1 MDSLRE
7 AFTTAQ
13 RVGKLVMHVTLTD
26 AVSMKEH
33 GDAHWLPTMGWFY
46 DQVGDAVAGH
56 GGTICKY
63 LNDGVVATFSLDLGA
78 EAINAAIQVQERIA
92 EAQRENTYRCN
103 CAIGIGAG
111 KVVEF
116 SNGVHADYIGTA
128 VDRSARLANAAN
140 AGAIFVDNGTVDASN
155 MMRVFANYGNVIN
168 REGGQYLSQVEELPA
183 ADFPERIKYREIL
196 WAAQPFSVR
205 AREVTKI
212 VDLPAPPVQKAA
224 GNSQR
229 RSWLR
234 GTVTRWAEDRANGF
248 ITAADGTTY
257 FLHRTHLTG
266 QNAHPTTGATVFFL
280 PEAAHGEGRH
290 ARAVCA
296 LLLDSTLTV
305 TVDRVCVAYGF
316 HRLSDSR
323 GFVQDLFLDLGPD
336 APSRFETGQRLE
348 VRIAQNP
355 RGPIGVITSAVPQAL
370 SA

>member
-7 AFTTAQ
+7 AFTTPQ

-46 DQVGDAVAGH
+46 DQVGDAVVGH

-116 SNGVHADYIGTA
+116 SNGVHADYIGTV

-212 VDLPAPPVQKAA
+212 VDHPVPSVVQAQA
-224 GNSQR
+224 TPR
-229 RSWLR
+229 RRDWLR
-234 GTVTRWAEDRANGF
+234 GTVTRWVEDRGNGF
-248 ITAADGTTY
+248 ITATDGTTY
-257 FLHRTHLTG
+257 FLHRTHLAG
-266 QNAHPTTGATVFFL
+266 QDTRPATGATVFFL
-280 PEAAHGEGRH
+280 SEPAHGEGKH
-290 ARAVCA
+290 ARAVCV
-296 LLLDSTLTV
+296 LLFGSDLTV

-316 HRLSDSR
+316 HRLTDSR
-323 GFVQDLFLDLGPD
+323 GFGQDLFLDLGPD
-336 APSRFETGQRLE
+336 AFTRFEVGQHIE
-348 VRIAQNP
+348 VRIGQNP
-355 RGPIGVITSAVPQAL
+355 RGPIGAIMPAGPQAL

>member
-1 MDSLRE
+1 MVSLRE
-7 AFTTAQ
+7 TFTNPQ

-46 DQVGDAVAGH
+46 DQVGDAVVGQ
-56 GGTICKY
+56 GGTISKY

-116 SNGVHADYIGTA
+116 TNGVYTDYIGTV
-128 VDRSARLANAAN
+128 VDRSARLSNAAN

-155 MMRVFANYGNVIN
+155 MTRVFANYGNVIN

-212 VDLPAPPVQKAA
+212 AEQPTPSPQPVRGTQ
-224 GNSQR
+224 QR
-229 RSWLR
+229 REWLR
-234 GTVTRWAEDRANGF
+234 GTVTRWIEDRGNGF
-248 ITAADGTTY
+248 VTTADGTTY
-257 FLHRTHLTG
+257 FLHRTHIVGPDKAPATG
-266 QNAHPTTGATVFFL
+266 TTVFFL
-280 PEAAHGEGRH
+280 QEPAHGDGKH
-290 ARAVCA
+290 PRATCVLPFGA
-296 LLLDSTLTV
+296 ELAV
-305 TVDRVCVAYGF
+305 TVDKVCSAYGF
-316 HRLSDSR
+316 HQLSDSR
-323 GFVQDLFLDLGPD
+323 GFSQSLFLDLGAD
-336 APSRFETGQRLE
+336 APTRFTNGQQID
-348 VRIAQNP
+348 VHITQNN
-355 RGPIGVITSAVPQAL
+355 RGPVGAIRPAGLQAL